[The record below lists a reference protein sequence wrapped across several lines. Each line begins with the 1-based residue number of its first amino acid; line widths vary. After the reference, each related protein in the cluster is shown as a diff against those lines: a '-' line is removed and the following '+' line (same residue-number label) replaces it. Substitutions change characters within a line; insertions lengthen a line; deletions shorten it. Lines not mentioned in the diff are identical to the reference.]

1 MNSDTAITTM
11 LALLNQAA
19 AWGATVAQ
27 ARSEGRDVSDAEVAA
42 LAAKDDAAR
51 TALEAAIKKRR
62 EG

>member
-1 MNSDTAITTM
+1 MNTDTAITAM

-19 AWGATVAQ
+19 SWGALVAQ
-27 ARSEGRDVSDAEVAA
+27 ARTEGRDVSDAELNS

-62 EG
+62 G